1 MSLPL
6 QASALPSRV
15 LILGMGWSGCVL
27 AAQLQARGVQV
38 AGTVRDPAAAPDD
51 GLRRHRLQADT
62 APSPDLL
69 EEIAHTEAVL
79 CSVPPDAEG
88 DPALRLLLPALQVSP
103 ALRWVGYL
111 SSTSV
116 YADRAGGWVD
126 EHSAADATEAAGVQ
140 RLRAE
145 AQWRALAEER
155 GIASAVF
162 RLPGLYG
169 PGRNALLQLTEGR
182 ARHVVR
188 PGLVFNRLHVEDL
201 AAVIIAAMQ
210 RPAVHA
216 LYLPSD
222 DEPAPPQDVLAF
234 AAQLG
239 GFTMPPAVAWDDPA
253 LSPTLRRFYE
263 SNKRID
269 SRGTREA
276 LGWEPRFPTYREGLK
291 NLAASLA
298 GRGPALP
305 DPGARG

>member
-1 MSLPL
+1 M
-6 QASALPSRV
+6 RV

-27 AAQLQARGVQV
+27 AMHLQARGVHV
-38 AGTVRDPAAAPDD
+38 VGTVRDPSSAPDD
-51 GLRRHRLQADT
+51 GLLRHQLCAD
-62 APSPDLL
+62 APPSSALL
-69 EEIAHTEAVL
+69 DEIAQAEAVL

-88 DPALRLLLPALQVSP
+88 DPALRLLLPALQDSP
-103 ALRWVGYL
+103 ALRWVGCL

-126 EHSAADATEAAGVQ
+126 ERSAADATEAAGVQ

-145 AQWRALAEER
+145 AQWRALAEDR

-182 ARHVVR
+182 ARHVIR
-188 PGLVFNRLHVEDL
+188 PGLVFNRLHVQDL
-201 AAVIIAAMQ
+201 AAVIIAGMQ
-210 RPAVHA
+210 RLTAQG

-222 DEPAPPQDVLAF
+222 DEPASPQDVLAF

-239 GFTMPPAVAWDDPA
+239 GFAMPPALAWDDPA

-276 LGWEPRFPTYREGLK
+276 LAWQPRFPSYREGLRD
-291 NLAASLA
+291 LL
-298 GRGPALP
+298 R
-305 DPGARG
+305 

>member
-1 MSLPL
+1 MSDTTK
-6 QASALPSRV
+6 ANALPARV

-27 AAQLQARGVQV
+27 ATHLRALGVHV
-38 AGTVRDPAAAPDD
+38 AGTVRDLASAPHD
-51 GLRRHRLQADT
+51 GLLRHQLRADAT
-62 APSPDLL
+62 PSPALL
-69 EEIAHTEAVL
+69 GEIAQAEAVL

-88 DPALRLLLPALQVSP
+88 DPALRLLLPALQESP
-103 ALRWVGYL
+103 ALHWVGYL

-126 EHSAADATEAAGVQ
+126 ERSAADATEAAGVQ

-155 GIASAVF
+155 GVASAVF

-169 PGRNALLQLTEGR
+169 PGRNALLQLAQGR

-188 PGLVFNRLHVEDL
+188 PGLVFNRLHVDDL
-201 AAVIIAAMQ
+201 ATVVIASMQ
-210 RPAVHA
+210 RPCVDG
-216 LYLPSD
+216 LYLPAD
-222 DEPAPPQDVLAF
+222 DEPAPPQQVLAF

-239 GFTMPPAVAWDDPA
+239 GFAMPPAVAWDDPV

-263 SNKRID
+263 SSKRID

-276 LGWEPRFPTYREGLK
+276 LGWQPRFPSYREGLRD
-291 NLAASLA
+291 LL
-298 GRGPALP
+298 R
-305 DPGARG
+305 

>member
-27 AAQLQARGVQV
+27 AAHLQALGVRV
-38 AGTVRDPAAAPDD
+38 VGTVRDPASAPDD
-51 GLRRHRLQADT
+51 GLLRHSLRTGAT
-62 APSPDLL
+62 PSKALL
-69 EEIAHTEAVL
+69 DEIAQAEAVL

-145 AQWRALAEER
+145 AQWHALAEER
-155 GIASAVF
+155 GTASAVF

-210 RPAVHA
+210 RPAPHA

-234 AAQLG
+234 AAQLD
-239 GFTMPPAVAWDDPA
+239 GFAMPPAVAWDDPA

-276 LGWEPRFPTYREGLK
+276 LGWEPKFPTYREGLK
-291 NLAASLA
+291 DLAASLA

>member
-51 GLRRHRLQADT
+51 DLRRHRLQADT
-62 APSPDLL
+62 APSSDLL

-188 PGLVFNRLHVEDL
+188 PDLVFNRLHVEDL

-276 LGWEPRFPTYREGLK
+276 LGWEPRFPTYREGLED
-291 NLAASLA
+291 LAAALA
-298 GRGPALP
+298 GHGPALP
-305 DPGARG
+305 PLL

>member
-1 MSLPL
+1 MSQTL
-6 QASALPSRV
+6 QASTLPSRV
-15 LILGMGWSGCVL
+15 LILGMGWSGRVL
-27 AAQLQARGVQV
+27 AQHLQALGIHV
-38 AGTVRDPAAAPDD
+38 AGTVRDPASAPHD
-51 GLRRHRLQADT
+51 GLRRHPLRADAT
-62 APSPDLL
+62 PSPALL
-69 EEIAHTEAVL
+69 DEIAQAEAVL
-79 CSVPPDAEG
+79 CSVPPDADG
-88 DPALRLLLPALQVSP
+88 DPALRLLLPALQASP

-126 EHSAADATEAAGVQ
+126 ERSAADATEAAGVQ

-169 PGRNALLQLTEGR
+169 PGHNALLQLAQGR

-188 PGLVFNRLHVEDL
+188 PGLVFNRLHVDDL
-201 AAVIIAAMQ
+201 ATVVIASMQ
-210 RPAVHA
+210 RPCVDG
-216 LYLPSD
+216 LYLPAD
-222 DEPAPPQDVLAF
+222 DEPAPPQEVLAF

-239 GFTMPPAVAWDDPA
+239 GFAMPPAVAWDDPV

-263 SNKRID
+263 SSKRID

-276 LGWEPRFPTYREGLK
+276 LGWQPRFPTYREGL
-291 NLAASLA
+291 
-298 GRGPALP
+298 RALV
-305 DPGARG
+305 R

>member
-1 MSLPL
+1 M
-6 QASALPSRV
+6 

-27 AAQLQARGVQV
+27 AQHLQALGVHV
-38 AGTVRDPAAAPDD
+38 AGTVRDPASAPHD
-51 GLRRHRLQADT
+51 GLRRHALRADAT
-62 APSPDLL
+62 PSPALL
-69 EEIAHTEAVL
+69 DEIAQAEAVL

-88 DPALRLLLPALQVSP
+88 DPALRLLLPALQASP

-116 YADRAGGWVD
+116 YADRAGGWLD
-126 EHSAADATEAAGVQ
+126 ERSAADATEAAGVQ

-155 GIASAVF
+155 GIASALF

-169 PGRNALLQLTEGR
+169 PGRNALLQLAQGR

-188 PGLVFNRLHVEDL
+188 PGLVFNRLHVDDL
-201 AAVIIAAMQ
+201 ATVVIASMQ
-210 RPAVHA
+210 RPCVDG
-216 LYLPSD
+216 LYLPAD
-222 DEPAPPQDVLAF
+222 DEPAPPQEVLAF

-239 GFTMPPAVAWDDPA
+239 DFAMPPAVAWDDPV

-263 SNKRID
+263 SSKRID

-276 LGWEPRFPTYREGLK
+276 LGWQPRFPSYREGLRD
-291 NLAASLA
+291 LL
-298 GRGPALP
+298 R
-305 DPGARG
+305 

>member
-1 MSLPL
+1 MSIPAGLPT
-6 QASALPSRV
+6 RV
-15 LILGMGWSGCVL
+15 LILGMGWSGRVL
-27 AAQLQARGVQV
+27 AARLQALGVQV
-38 AGTVRDPAAAPDD
+38 AGTVRDPASAPAD
-51 GLRRHRLQADT
+51 GLLRHRLDANAALSPALLDAVAD
-62 APSPDLL
+62 AD
-69 EEIAHTEAVL
+69 AVL

-88 DPALRLLLPALQVSP
+88 DPALRLLQAALRDSA

-116 YADRAGGWVD
+116 YADRGGGWID
-126 EHSAADATEAAGVQ
+126 ERSPADALTTAGVQ
-140 RLRAE
+140 RR
-145 AQWRALAEER
+145 LAESQWQTLADAR

-169 PGRNALLQLTEGR
+169 RDRNALLQLAQGR

-201 AAVIIAAMQ
+201 ASVVIAAMR
-210 RPAVHA
+210 RPAFAAVH
-216 LYLPSD
+216 LPSD

-239 GFTMPPAVAWDDPA
+239 GFSMPPAMAWDDPA

-263 SNKRID
+263 SSKRID

-276 LGWEPRFPTYREGLK
+276 LHWAPRFASYREGLSD
-291 NLAASLA
+291 LLA
-298 GRGPALP
+298 GI
-305 DPGARG
+305 

>member
-1 MSLPL
+1 MLAQHL
-6 QASALPSRV
+6 QA
-15 LILGMGWSGCVL
+15 LGIH
-27 AAQLQARGVQV
+27 V
-38 AGTVRDPAAAPDD
+38 AGTVRDPASAPHD
-51 GLRRHRLQADT
+51 GLRRHALRADAT
-62 APSPDLL
+62 PSPTLL
-69 EEIAHTEAVL
+69 DEIAQAEAVL

-88 DPALRLLLPALQVSP
+88 DPALRLLLPALQASP

-126 EHSAADATEAAGVQ
+126 ERSAADATEAAGVQ

-169 PGRNALLQLTEGR
+169 PGRNALLQLAQGR

-188 PGLVFNRLHVEDL
+188 PGLVFNRLHVDDL
-201 AAVIIAAMQ
+201 ARVVIASMQ
-210 RPAVHA
+210 RPCVDG
-216 LYLPSD
+216 LYLPAD
-222 DEPAPPQDVLAF
+222 DEPAPPQEVLAF

-239 GFTMPPAVAWDDPA
+239 GFALPPAVAWDDPA
-253 LSPTLRRFYE
+253 LSQTLRRFYE

-276 LGWEPRFPTYREGLK
+276 LGWQARFPSYREGLRD
-291 NLAASLA
+291 LL
-298 GRGPALP
+298 R
-305 DPGARG
+305 